1 VGKGDTLTA
10 FVYDLE
16 KNPEMKR
23 HMEIDNV
30 DRFLCGLNNRYYV
43 RV

>member
-1 VGKGDTLTA
+1 
-10 FVYDLE
+10 
-16 KNPEMKR
+16 MKR